1 MSGSIRPEHSYNNKF
16 YFIELSIKHSIAQQK
31 IELRKTSH
39 GQFNAWFA
47 GRKLMVSEVVE
58 PAKISMEELEVKKKL
73 EILALADN
81 LGNVTEASRLS
92 GVSRDT
98 IYVSAN

>member
-1 MSGSIRPEHSYNNKF
+1 
-16 YFIELSIKHSIAQQK
+16 
-31 IELRKTSH
+31 
-39 GQFNAWFA
+39 
-47 GRKLMVSEVVE
+47 MVSEVVE